1 MRRTKLQGQSIKVKN
16 VVTFSLSTA
25 LKINYFERS
34 LCSMLF
40 FLLLA
45 CNSEN
50 ASDCF
55 QNSGDIVRVEVDVA
69 AFTTITV
76 FENLNVVVKQGAT
89 QKLEIETG
97 EFLLNDVTAVVEG
110 SRLIL
115 RNENSCNYVRDY
127 GLSTIYL
134 TSPNISEIRSSTGGL
149 ISSDGVL
156 DFTNLSLISESF
168 SNPEAETTDGSF
180 DLVLNTE
187 TVSIVANGIAYFK
200 LSGTATSLSI
210 NIAAGDSRIEAE
222 SLLAENVGLNHRG
235 SNDVFVNP
243 LQRIS
248 GVIRGY
254 GDVIS
259 SNRPPEIEV
268 EELFNGR
275 LLFRD

>member
-1 MRRTKLQGQSIKVKN
+1 MLDNRILIKNARQV
-16 VVTFSLSTA
+16 
-25 LKINYFERS
+25 ERS
-34 LCSMLF
+34 RGLF
-40 FLLLA
+40 YVFLLLVNSFFILG

-76 FENLNVVVKQGAT
+76 FENLNVVVKQGTT
-89 QKLEIETG
+89 QKIEIETG
-97 EFLLNDVTAVVEG
+97 EFLLNDISAIVEG

-127 GLSTIYL
+127 GLTTIYL
-134 TSPNISEIRSSTGGL
+134 TAPNISEIRSSTGGL

-156 DFTNLSLISESF
+156 NYSDISLLSESF
-168 SNPEAETTDGSF
+168 SQPETETTDGSF
-180 DLVLNTE
+180 NLELDSENI
-187 TVSIVANGIAYFK
+187 SILTNGIAFFK
-200 LSGTATSLSI
+200 LQGSVENI
-210 NIAAGDSRIEAE
+210 DIFIAAGDSRIEAD
-222 SLLAENVGLNHRG
+222 SLIAENVGLNHRG
-235 SNDVFVNP
+235 SNDIFVNP
-243 LQRIS
+243 QQRIS
-248 GVIRGY
+248 GTIRGY